1 MPNSKTRLVTSSKRR
16 TETPRIKV
24 NKASQSRSPRPN
36 ASRSQ
41 KWQHHTTWQLRLIGV
56 KADSETFKRVKEE
69 IPWTNRSEDG
79 KLLFATADI
88 SASQKVH
95 HQLVKIVSGDRDAH
109 SESYELSVED
119 QARCP
124 RCGKL
129 GRFEDN
135 YCAGCGLAMVPEKWT
150 VTEL

>member
-1 MPNSKTRLVTSSKRR
+1 MPNSTTKPATSAKPR
-16 TETPRIKV
+16 TETPRIKA
-24 NKASQSRSPRPN
+24 NKASQNDKPTPN
-36 ASRSQ
+36 ASKPL
-41 KWQHHTTWQLRLIGV
+41 KWRHHTTWQLRLIGV
-56 KADSETFKRVKEE
+56 KADSETFKRIKEE

-95 HQLVKIVSGDRDAH
+95 HQLVKIVSGDRNAH

-119 QARCP
+119 QAQCP

-129 GRFEDN
+129 GTFEDN
-135 YCAGCGLAMVPEKWT
+135 YCAECGLKMVPEK
-150 VTEL
+150 